1 MVKAYYYQKSHS
13 INVILYTFFPDKSCC
28 RKKVISRFLIIMQLL
43 QIKRL
48 SLWVIGRLD
57 GKTIKTFSDVE
68 CAFNNKLC
76 SLTVT
81 VNTN

>member
-1 MVKAYYYQKSHS
+1 
-13 INVILYTFFPDKSCC
+13 
-28 RKKVISRFLIIMQLL
+28 MQLL